1 MNTLTPPS
9 AAEDNLDIMQA
20 PIPLLPAPW
29 HTEARQVLQD
39 QARTFARDEVLPIAN
54 ELDPQKAEMPTALI
68 DRLGQLGYFGITIP
82 KEDGGLGLGVFEYC
96 MVAEE
101 LARAWMS
108 VGSILARAQGLGT
121 NVEDQK
127 RREELLHRSAKG
139 KWIGA
144 VGYSEP
150 QAGSDLANVQTTA
163 VRDGD
168 HWIIN
173 GTKRWI
179 GNSLEADFIQLLC
192 RERDPAAGERRSAG
206 LITLLVEKD
215 RGTFPQGLTGTPID
229 KIGYHGFR
237 TWQLD
242 FDNLRVPADN
252 ILREPAKQETN
263 NAQEQRGFQ
272 DAQKF
277 LNIARVHTAARAV
290 GLARAAVEDSIEY
303 LQTRRQFGQ
312 PIGGFQALRFEL
324 ADMASQVEQAR
335 AFYRQVA
342 HMLDQGHPSEREA
355 AMVKLQA
362 TEMAVKVTN
371 QAMQL
376 HGGNGYTTELQVERH
391 WRDAR
396 LTTIFEGTSE
406 IQKKI
411 ISDRLLPKPTK

>member
-1 MNTLTPPS
+1 MNSISPEVTDPDAVDILPTP
-9 AAEDNLDIMQA
+9 A
-20 PIPLLPAPW
+20 PLLTSPW
-29 HTEARQVLQD
+29 HSEARQALQD
-39 QARTFARDEVLPIAN
+39 QAREFARNEVLPIAN
-54 ELDPQKAEMPTALI
+54 ELDPQKAEMPPELL
-68 DRLGQLGYFGITIP
+68 DRLGELGYFGITIP
-82 KEDGGLGLGVFEYC
+82 EEYGGLGLGVFEYC

-108 VGSILARAQGLGT
+108 VGSILARSQGLGT
-121 NVEDQK
+121 NVADEQ
-127 RREELLHRSAKG
+127 RRRRLLRLSAEG

-168 HWIIN
+168 HWVVN
-173 GTKRWI
+173 GSKRWI

-192 RERDPAAGERRSAG
+192 RERDPKPGERRSAG

-215 RGTFPQGLTGTPID
+215 RGSFPEGLTGAPID

-237 TWQLD
+237 TWELH
-242 FDNLRVPADN
+242 FDNLRIPIDN
-252 ILREPAKQETN
+252 VLREPSKDQAG
-263 NAQEQRGFQ
+263 ASGEQRGFQ

-290 GLARAAVEDSIEY
+290 GLARAAVEDSTEY
-303 LQTRRQFGQ
+303 LQTRRQFDQ
-312 PIGGFQALRFEL
+312 PIGDFQALRFEL
-324 ADMASQVEQAR
+324 AEMASQVEQAR
-335 AFYRQVA
+335 VFYRQVA
-342 HMLDQGHPSEREA
+342 HLLDQGLPCEREA

-362 TEMAVKVTN
+362 TEMSIRVTN

-411 ISDRLLPKPTK
+411 ISDRMLPKPRK